1 MKNKY
6 YLFIALIGVIFSSC
20 SDFLS
25 KDSEDLLI
33 PATVSDLS
41 EFLQGEAYPNI
52 GKTMFKYIDLITD
65 DIGVCAENDH
75 IAKSYKSYY
84 TWQKEMEKQ
93 LEGEMIADNVW
104 SNLYKVIKIANV
116 TLSQINEVE
125 GGEKA
130 RAFVK
135 GESHFI
141 RAYCYFLLV
150 NLYGNPYD
158 VSSSNSDLGVPIN
171 LNEGIEDKLFKRNTV
186 KEVYDQVWKDLNEAK
201 VLFDEADME
210 STIFHANTDACY
222 FLMSR
227 VALYQKDWENVIK
240 YSGLVLKNHSALED
254 ISGEDY
260 KRERFFT
267 KSNPE
272 IIFSYCDET
281 DVNTKVDEMDASGE
295 LLNLLGSNDNRR
307 VAFIINYRGFYS
319 GIRTNNPYK
328 YRDYYMVK
336 GVYVHNFRV
345 AEMYLNRAE
354 AFEAKNMVIEAK
366 NDIEYLRAHRL
377 KTPETI
383 PDNID
388 LKQFIRDERRRE
400 LCFEMQ
406 RWFDL
411 RRWGRPRIEHIYTI
425 YDDDHNVIGTEKYV
439 LEQGDQAY
447 TLQLPYSVRQFNPS
461 MEVNE
466 RPDRPSVSSDN

>member
-1 MKNKY
+1 M
-6 YLFIALIGVIFSSC
+6 
-20 SDFLS
+20 
-25 KDSEDLLI
+25 
-33 PATVSDLS
+33 
-41 EFLQGEAYPNI
+41 
-52 GKTMFKYIDLITD
+52 
-65 DIGVCAENDH
+65 
-75 IAKSYKSYY
+75 
-84 TWQKEMEKQ
+84 
-93 LEGEMIADNVW
+93 
-104 SNLYKVIKIANV
+104 
-116 TLSQINEVE
+116 
-125 GGEKA
+125 
-130 RAFVK
+130 
-135 GESHFI
+135 
-141 RAYCYFLLV
+141 
-150 NLYGNPYD
+150 
-158 VSSSNSDLGVPIN
+158 
-171 LNEGIEDKLFKRNTV
+171 FKRNTV